1 MAVASVTAVMVDGV
15 EEPRAA
21 DGRVPGRRGRATR
34 QRLLMETAEMLKA
47 RSYRDLKVVDI
58 ARAARTSP
66 ATFYQ
71 YFPDVE
77 AAVLVLAEEMIE
89 HGARFPAL
97 VRGGRWRGRAGW
109 TTACELVDGFLA
121 FWEEH
126 RSVLRV
132 VDLATAEGDARFHNV
147 RTRLLNGLTVA
158 LREAIDQR
166 TAVRDTDEGDPMATA
181 GVLVAMLAH
190 VAAHR
195 YGFEFWGIRTD
206 DVRGSMARLIYW
218 SVSGQRPPRSGEK
231 G

>member
-77 AAVLVLAEEMIE
+77 SAVLVLAEQMAAQGPRLTSLIQ
-89 HGARFPAL
+89 GPN
-97 VRGGRWRGRAGW
+97 WRGRAGW
-109 TTACELVDGFLA
+109 DAAVGLVDGFMG
-121 FWEEH
+121 FWEDH
-126 RSVLRV
+126 RSLLRV
-132 VDLATAEGDARFHNV
+132 VDLMTE
-147 RTRLLNGLTVA
+147 
-158 LREAIDQR
+158 
-166 TAVRDTDEGDPMATA
+166 EGDPRFRGARVHLLHDVTAALRGVIQSFKDSGRHPMDLDAFATA
-181 GVLVAMLAH
+181 SVLVSMLAH

-195 YGFEFWGIRTD
+195 YGFEAWGIRTA
-206 DVRGSMARLIYW
+206 DVRLSMARTIYFDVTG
-218 SVSGQRPPRSGEK
+218 SRPPK
-231 G
+231 V